1 MQTYT
6 ETVPSPISDSQTQ
19 PSIVMQD
26 EQTNLGEKLLSIVHF
41 NSINPF
47 LALKLHSVSLV
58 STVPQIPQ
66 QKSVP
71 TLKLLHRELYKI
83 ADKWE
88 DIGIQLDID
97 DDLLGKVKSDN
108 HGDSKNCLREMLRI
122 WVKKVDP
129 QPSWTDLAEA
139 LGFLEE
145 DEVAQRLKD
154 KYC

>member
-1 MQTYT
+1 M
-6 ETVPSPISDSQTQ
+6 P
-19 PSIVMQD
+19 
-26 EQTNLGEKLLSIVHF
+26 K
-41 NSINPF
+41 
-47 LALKLHSVSLV
+47 
-58 STVPQIPQ
+58 IPQ
-66 QKSVP
+66 QQSVP
-71 TLKLLHRELYKI
+71 TLKLLQKELYKI

-97 DDLLGKVKSDN
+97 DDLLVKVKSDN

-139 LGFLEE
+139 LKVLEE
-145 DEVAQRLKD
+145 DEVTQRLKD

>member
-1 MQTYT
+1 
-6 ETVPSPISDSQTQ
+6 
-19 PSIVMQD
+19 MQD
-26 EQTNLGEKLLSIVHF
+26 EQTNLGEKLLSIVNF

-47 LALKLHSVSLV
+47 LTLKLYPVSP
-58 STVPQIPQ
+58 SAVPQIPQ

-71 TLKLLHRELYKI
+71 TLKLLQKELYKI

-139 LGFLEE
+139 LKVLEE
-145 DEVAQRLKD
+145 DELAQRLKD

>member
-1 MQTYT
+1 M
-6 ETVPSPISDSQTQ
+6 P
-19 PSIVMQD
+19 
-26 EQTNLGEKLLSIVHF
+26 K
-41 NSINPF
+41 
-47 LALKLHSVSLV
+47 
-58 STVPQIPQ
+58 IPQ

-71 TLKLLHRELYKI
+71 TLKLLQKELYKI
-83 ADKWE
+83 AKKWE

-122 WVKKVDP
+122 WVKNMDP

-139 LGFLEE
+139 LKVLEE